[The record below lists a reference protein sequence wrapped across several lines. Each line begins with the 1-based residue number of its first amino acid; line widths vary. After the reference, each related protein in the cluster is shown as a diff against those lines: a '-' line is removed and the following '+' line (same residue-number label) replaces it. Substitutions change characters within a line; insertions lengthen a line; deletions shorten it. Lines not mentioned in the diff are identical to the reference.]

1 MIGSLRSFGQDASVV
16 KQTVRAGTWK
26 RTLKFA
32 APYRQLLA
40 VFLFVVILDAAVGIA
55 NPLIYRAIIN
65 NGILQGNAIVVIKLA
80 ALVGILAIFDGGFGL
95 AQSYLSA
102 RIGSRIVLSLR
113 TKLFEHI
120 QQMPLAFFT
129 RTQTGA
135 LVSRLNN
142 DVSGAQGAFTDILS
156 NVVGNIITVVLI
168 VGAMFALSWQITLAA
183 LILLPLFIFP
193 ARFWG
198 RKLQAIT
205 RESYDL
211 TASMNNLMVERFNVA
226 GAQLAKLFG
235 RRQDESRAFE
245 AKAARVSDIG
255 VKRAIYG
262 RIFFTA
268 LLLMASFATA
278 LTYGWGG
285 VLAIKHTL
293 DVGTVVALVSYLAR
307 LYAPLVGLSNIQVSV
322 MTALVSF
329 ERVFEVLDLP
339 PMIQEKPGAVAIP
352 PGPARISFD
361 HVTFRYPAASEVS
374 LASLESIAVPD
385 KTPEKI
391 VLHDIT
397 FTVEPGQLVA
407 LVGPSG
413 AGKTTITQLVARLY
427 DVQSG
432 TVAVNGIDVREAK
445 LDSLHQRIGIV
456 TQDAHLFHDTIRANL
471 LYAKPDAGDAE
482 ISDALRA
489 AQILPLVSSLPRGFE
504 TLVGE
509 RGYRF
514 SGGEKQRLAIARLLL
529 KAPDIVILDEATAH
543 LDSESEAA
551 IQRALE
557 VALAGRTSIVI
568 AHRLSTILKADQ
580 ILVVQDG
587 RIVQRGEHADLLE
600 QHGIYAELYQRQFS
614 QPDFSIEPTLLTA
627 RAATDLPSNPQQE

>member
-1 MIGSLRSFGQDASVV
+1 VARTGVGSSLRSFGQDVSVLN
-16 KQTVRAGTWK
+16 QTVRPGTLK

-32 APYRQLLA
+32 APYVRLLA
-40 VFLFVVILDAAVGIA
+40 IFLFIVILDAAVGIA
-55 NPLIYRAIIN
+55 NPLIYRSLIN
-65 NGILQGNAIVVIKLA
+65 NGILKGNSSLVIHLA
-80 ALVGILAIFDGGFGL
+80 LLVAVLAVFDGAFGL
-95 AQSYLSA
+95 TQSYLSA
-102 RIGSRIVLSLR
+102 KIGARIVLSLR
-113 TKLFEHI
+113 TNLFEHI

-135 LVSRLNN
+135 LVSRLNS
-142 DVSGAQGAFTDILS
+142 DVGGAQSAFTDILS
-156 NVVGNIITVVLI
+156 NVVGNVITVALI
-168 VGAMFALSWQITLAA
+168 LGAMVVLSWQITLAA
-183 LILLPLFIFP
+183 LVLLPLFIFP

-211 TASMNNLMVERFNVA
+211 TAAMNNLMVERFNVA

-235 RRQDESRAFE
+235 RREDESKTFSTNAS
-245 AKAARVSDIG
+245 RVSDIG

-268 LLLMASFATA
+268 LMLMAYFATA
-278 LTYGWGG
+278 LAYGWGG
-285 VLAIKHTL
+285 LLAIRHVL
-293 DVGTVVALVSYLAR
+293 DIGTVVALVSYLAR
-307 LYAPLVGLSNIQVSV
+307 IYAPLVGLSNIQVSV

-329 ERVFEVLDLP
+329 ERVFEVLDLE
-339 PMIQEKPGAVAIP
+339 PMIREKPDAIAIP
-352 PGPARISFD
+352 DGPATVSFD
-361 HVTFRYPAASEVS
+361 HVSFRYPSASEVS
-374 LASLESIAVPD
+374 LASLESIAVRD
-385 KTPEKI
+385 KSSEKT
-391 VLHDIT
+391 VLHDIS
-397 FTVEPGQLVA
+397 FVVGPGQLVA

-432 TVAVNGIDVREAK
+432 TVALNGIDVRDAK

-471 LYAKPDAGDAE
+471 LYAKPDATE
-482 ISDALRA
+482 QQITEALQA
-489 AQILPLVSSLPRGFE
+489 AQIYPLVSSLPKGLD

-529 KAPDIVILDEATAH
+529 KAPNIVILDEATAH

-551 IQRALE
+551 IQQALE
-557 VALAGRTSIVI
+557 IALAGRTSIVI

-587 RIVQRGEHADLLE
+587 RIVQSGRHAELLE
-600 QHGIYAELYQRQFS
+600 RQSLYADLYQRQFAR
-614 QPDFSIEPTLLTA
+614 PDVSI
-627 RAATDLPSNPQQE
+627 